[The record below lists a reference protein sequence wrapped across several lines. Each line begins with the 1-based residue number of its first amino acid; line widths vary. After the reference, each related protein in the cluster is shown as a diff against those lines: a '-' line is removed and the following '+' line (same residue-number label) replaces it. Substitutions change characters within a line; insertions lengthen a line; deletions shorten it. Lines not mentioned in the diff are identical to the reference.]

1 MRREERGGD
10 DGAGGAIP
18 LIAGGL
24 AVAAVA
30 AAVVAVLLDHASTD
44 LYLGAT
50 IAAAVGT
57 ALFIIHLIRSRA
69 DLSAWTAVAPLGV
82 VLGLL
87 GVAASGASCGVACIA
102 VGAPIAGLAL
112 CPPNLNLRR
121 LRRPALR

>member
-1 MRREERGGD
+1 MQRNAS

-18 LIAGGL
+18 LLAGGL
-24 AVAAVA
+24 AAAAVA
-30 AAVVAVLLDHASTD
+30 AALVAVLLGYASTD

-50 IAAAVGT
+50 IAAAAAT
-57 ALFIIHLIRSRA
+57 ALFVLHLIRTRA

-87 GVAASGASCGVACIA
+87 GVAAGGASCGVACIA

-112 CPPNLNLRR
+112 SPPTLNLRR
-121 LRRPALR
+121 LRRSVPR

>member
-1 MRREERGGD
+1 MQRRETSASPVPLLA
-10 DGAGGAIP
+10 GA
-18 LIAGGL
+18 L
-24 AVAAVA
+24 AVTSVV
-30 AAVVAVLLDHASTD
+30 AAVVAVLLGHASTD

-50 IAAAVGT
+50 IAAAVAT
-57 ALFIIHLIRSRA
+57 ALFVTHLIRARA

-112 CPPNLNLRR
+112 SPPTLNLRR
-121 LRRPALR
+121 LRSAFR

>member
-1 MRREERGGD
+1 MQRNVS
-10 DGAGGAIP
+10 DGVGGAIP
-18 LIAGGL
+18 LLAGGL
-24 AVAAVA
+24 AVASVA
-30 AAVVAVLLDHASTD
+30 AAVVAVLLGHASTD

-50 IAAAVGT
+50 IVAAVAT
-57 ALFIIHLIRSRA
+57 ALFIAHLIRSRA

-112 CPPNLNLRR
+112 STPTLNLRR
-121 LRRPALR
+121 LRSAFR